1 MRYCRALRVVG
12 RDSEE
17 RSFKSQGDRG
27 QRKSLLLKLQENEAG
42 MGVVDL

>member
-17 RSFKSQGDRG
+17 RSFQSQGDRG
-27 QRKSLLLKLQENEAG
+27 QRKSPLLKRKENKAG
-42 MGVVDL
+42 MGVVDI